1 MDWNL
6 YRCGRIGHITYAPDE
21 SALREYMHATAT
33 AGVLWRCLRCG
44 TFVHGD
50 PTEEGPATTAPVVK
64 RGKEIRSELILRVF
78 AVERFIRFLL
88 FGGVAYL
95 IWQFG
100 HSKQS
105 IEHTFNRDLPI
116 VRSTFNQL
124 GFDISHAKLLLDVR
138 KIFHFSPN
146 TLNLVAAGVAAFAV
160 VELIEGIGLWLSK
173 RWGEYFAM
181 VVTSLGLP
189 YEVWELTNKVS
200 WFKLALFVI
209 NLALVLYLVLTK
221 RLFGVRGGRHAF
233 EARLR
238 SDSVFEEAAEEA
250 RAKADKEAEAQAE
263 AAAEAEARAEVEGE
277 AEPRAK
283 VAREAEAEAE
293 AEAKA
298 ESSAS

>member
-6 YRCGRIGHITYAPDE
+6 YRCGRIGHITYNPDE
-21 SALREYMHATAT
+21 PRLRVYMRASAT
-33 AGVLWRCLRCG
+33 AGELWRCLRCG
-44 TFVHGD
+44 TYVHGD
-50 PTEEGPATTAPVVK
+50 PTGSGPAVKAPVVK
-64 RGKEIRSELILRVF
+64 RGAEIRSELILRVF

-105 IEHTFNRDLPI
+105 IQHIVSRDLPI

-124 GFDISHAKLLLDVR
+124 GFNVNHSKLLLDVR
-138 KIFHFSPN
+138 KIFHISPH
-146 TLNLVAAGVAAFAV
+146 TLSLLAVGVALFAV
-160 VELIEGIGLWLSK
+160 VELFEGIGLWLSK

-189 YEVWELTNKVS
+189 YEIWELTIKLS
-200 WFKLALFVI
+200 WFKLTLFAI

-238 SDSVFEEAAEEA
+238 SDSVFEDAAQEAK
-250 RAKADKEAEAQAE
+250 AKADD
-263 AAAEAEARAEVEGE
+263 
-277 AEPRAK
+277 
-283 VAREAEAEAE
+283 EAE

-298 ESSAS
+298 AAKAEARAEVAGAAQASADEPSADKAETPAS

>member
-6 YRCGRIGHITYAPDE
+6 YRCGHIGHITYSPDE
-21 SALREYMHATAT
+21 PAVRKYMRASAT
-33 AGVLWRCLRCG
+33 AGELWRCLRCG
-44 TFVHGD
+44 TFVPGD
-50 PTEEGPATTAPVVK
+50 PTGSGPATNAPVVK

-105 IEHTFNRDLPI
+105 IEHIFNRDLPI
-116 VRSTFNQL
+116 VRDTFNQL
-124 GFDISHAKLLLDVR
+124 GFNINHSRLLLEFR
-138 KIFHFSPN
+138 KALHISPH
-146 TLNLVAAGVAAFAV
+146 TLDLIAIGVALFAI
-160 VELIEGIGLWLSK
+160 VELVEGIGLWLSK

-189 YEVWELTNKVS
+189 YEIYDLTLKVS
-200 WFKLALFVI
+200 WTKLVLFAI
-209 NLALVLYLVLTK
+209 NLALVLYLVITK
-221 RLFGVRGGRHAF
+221 RLLGVRGGRHAF

-238 SDSVFEEAAEEA
+238 SDSVFEEAAREA
-250 RAKADKEAEAQAE
+250 RAKADQ
-263 AAAEAEARAEVEGE
+263 
-277 AEPRAK
+277 
-283 VAREAEAEAE
+283 EAEAEAE
-293 AEAKA
+293 AAAQAGAKA

>member
-21 SALREYMHATAT
+21 PALREYMHATAI

-44 TFVHGD
+44 TFVPGE
-50 PTEEGPATTAPVVK
+50 PTDQGPAMESPVVK
-64 RGKEIRSELILRVF
+64 RGREIRSELILRVF

-105 IEHTFNRDLPI
+105 IEHIFNRDLPI

-138 KIFHFSPN
+138 TIFHFSPQA
-146 TLNLVAAGVAAFAV
+146 LSLLAAGVAAFAV

-189 YEVWELTNKVS
+189 YEIWELTHKVS
-200 WFKLALFVI
+200 WFKLALFAI

-221 RLFGVRGGRHAF
+221 RLFGVRGGRTAF
-233 EARLR
+233 EERLR
-238 SDSVFEEAAEEA
+238 GDSVFEEAAQEA
-250 RAKADKEAEAQAE
+250 RARSDKEAEAQAE
-263 AAAEAEARAEVEGE
+263 AAAEAEARAEVEGD
-277 AEPRAK
+277 AEPRPR
-283 VAREAEAEAE
+283 VVQEAEAEA
-293 AEAKA
+293 AAKA